1 MEGED
6 VIGDEEG
13 IADVIESSDAED
25 HVTDGTD
32 GEEAAEV
39 EDGTA
44 QGEVLCY
51 VVDGGDGNDDDG
63 PDRSDEE
70 SQMEGHAKGIERRM
84 VVEMAP
90 RLRAEELDGTVEYGR
105 GGHQQTE
112 GRRIERRDIIEMH
125 DLCPSSHQTT
135 PR

>member
-1 MEGED
+1 MNFSSDAVLEGEAVEGED

-44 QGEVLCY
+44 QGEVPCDI
-51 VVDGGDGNDDDG
+51 VDGGDGDDDNG
-63 PDRSDEE
+63 PNEGDEE
-70 SQMEGHAKGIERRM
+70 SQMEGHAER
-84 VVEMAP
+84 
-90 RLRAEELDGTVEYGR
+90 
-105 GGHQQTE
+105 
-112 GRRIERRDIIEMH
+112 IK
-125 DLCPSSHQTT
+125 
-135 PR
+135 

>member
-1 MEGED
+1 MKPKDYELSSDAVLEGEAAEGKD
-6 VIGDEEG
+6 VVGDEEG
-13 IADVIESSDAED
+13 IADVVEGGDAED

-32 GEEAAEV
+32 GEETAEV

-70 SQMEGHAKGIERRM
+70 SQMEGHAKGIE
-84 VVEMAP
+84 
-90 RLRAEELDGTVEYGR
+90 
-105 GGHQQTE
+105 
-112 GRRIERRDIIEMH
+112 
-125 DLCPSSHQTT
+125 
-135 PR
+135 